1 MSDRYSGG
9 TYSCRVPELAA
20 AEERWRLT
28 LDNAPVGI
36 ALVSLEGHFMRVNDA
51 LCRIL
56 GYSTEELLA
65 LDFQQLTHPDD
76 LDTDLHFLEQLLAG
90 EIPSYR
96 MRKRYLHAEGHH
108 VWADLSVS
116 LVRDGQ
122 GQPVHFVSHV
132 ADLTEEVKAAA
143 RIEEINR
150 ELNEQQI
157 QLERSNADLEAFA
170 MLASH
175 DLQAPLATIRGY
187 MELLEAT
194 YAGVFDERALE
205 WVGRITQATDRMS
218 QLVNSLLDFSRAGAT
233 QSREPVSVTDL
244 VDEVRHDLAQLIT
257 DTHAEVVVEP
267 DPPTVLADRSRLR
280 QVLQNLIQNS
290 LKHRHPERAP
300 HCEVGVEE
308 READWLVTVTDNALG
323 IPADHRESIFTMY
336 AQVDGGAPGHGIGL
350 AACRQ
355 IVERHGGTIWVD
367 GTPSGEGSRFS
378 FTLPR

>member
-1 MSDRYSGG
+1 MPD
-9 TYSCRVPELAA
+9 LAA

-28 LDNAPVGI
+28 IDNAPVGI
-36 ALVSLEGHFMRVNDA
+36 ALVSLEGKFMRVNEA
-51 LCRIL
+51 LCRSL

-76 LDTDLHFLEQLLAG
+76 LDTDLHFLEQLVAG

-96 MRKRYLHAEGHH
+96 MRKRYLHAEGRH

-116 LVRDGQ
+116 LVRDSDGD
-122 GQPVHFVSHV
+122 PLHFVSHV
-132 ADLTEEVKAAA
+132 ADLTEEVQAAA
-143 RIEEINR
+143 RIEAINH
-150 ELNEQQI
+150 ELNAQQLLL
-157 QLERSNADLEAFA
+157 QRSNADLEAFA

-187 MELLEAT
+187 MELLETT
-194 YAGVFDERALE
+194 YAEAFDERAGE
-205 WVGRITQATDRMS
+205 WLGRITQATDRMS

-233 QSREPVSVTDL
+233 RMREQVAVPEL
-244 VDEVRHDLAQLIT
+244 VAEVRHDLAQLIR
-257 DTHAEVVVEP
+257 DTEAEIVVAADSP
-267 DPPTVLADRSRLR
+267 DVMADRSRLR
-280 QVLQNLIQNS
+280 QVLQNLVQNS

-300 HCEVGVEE
+300 RCEVRVEQ
-308 READWLVTVTDNALG
+308 RDADWLITVTDNALG
-323 IPADHRESIFTMY
+323 IPAEHRESIFTMY

-355 IVERHGGTIWVD
+355 IVERHGGTILVD
-367 GTPSGEGSRFS
+367 GTPPDEGSRFS

>member
-1 MSDRYSGG
+1 MSDRYPHGPTVG
-9 TYSCRVPELAA
+9 RVPELAA

-28 LDNAPVGI
+28 IDNAPVGI
-36 ALVSLEGHFMRVNDA
+36 ALVGLDGHFLRVNAA

-56 GYSTEELLA
+56 GYPADDLLA

-76 LDTDLHFLEQLLAG
+76 LDTDLHFLEQLVAG
-90 EIPSYR
+90 DIPSYR
-96 MRKRYLHAEGHH
+96 MRKRYLHAQGHH

-116 LVRDGQ
+116 LVRDSEGT
-122 GQPVHFVSHV
+122 PIHFVSHV
-132 ADLTEEVKAAA
+132 ADLTEEVEAAD
-143 RIEEINR
+143 RIEQVNR

-157 QLERSNADLEAFA
+157 LLERSNADLEAFA

-194 YAGVFDERALE
+194 YEDTFDERATE

-218 QLVNSLLDFSRAGAT
+218 ELVNSLLDFSRAGTT
-233 QSREPVSVTDL
+233 QERETVAVVDL
-244 VDEVRHDLAQLIT
+244 VDEVRRDLDQLIKET
-257 DTHAEVVVEP
+257 DAEVLVAP
-267 DPPTVLADRSRLR
+267 DAPAVFADRSRLR

-290 LKHRHPERAP
+290 LKHRHPQRAP
-300 HCEVGVEE
+300 RCDVGVEE

-323 IPADHRESIFTMY
+323 IPAEHRESIFTMY
-336 AQVDGGAPGHGIGL
+336 TRVGGAGTGHGIGL

-355 IVERHGGTIWVD
+355 IVERHGGAIWVD
-367 GTPSGEGSRFS
+367 GTPRGEGSRFS

>member
-1 MSDRYSGG
+1 
-9 TYSCRVPELAA
+9 VPDLAA

-36 ALVSLEGHFMRVNDA
+36 ALVSLEGQFMRVNDA
-51 LCRIL
+51 LCRSL

-76 LDTDLHFLEQLLAG
+76 LDTDLHFLEQLVAD

-108 VWADLSVS
+108 VWSDLSVS
-116 LVRDGQ
+116 LVRDSDGR
-122 GQPVHFVSHV
+122 PVHFVSHI
-132 ADLTEEVKAAA
+132 ADLTEEVEAAA
-143 RIEEINR
+143 RIEAINR
-150 ELNEQQI
+150 ELNEQQALL
-157 QLERSNADLEAFA
+157 QRSNADLEAFA

-187 MELLEAT
+187 LELLETT
-194 YAGVFDERALE
+194 YAETFDARAGDWL
-205 WVGRITQATDRMS
+205 GRISQATDRMS
-218 QLVNSLLDFSRAGAT
+218 QLVNSLLDFSRTGAT
-233 QSREPVSVTDL
+233 RIREEVAVPEL
-244 VDEVRHDLAQLIT
+244 VAEVRHDLAQLIR
-257 DTHAEVVVEP
+257 DTEAKVVVDADSP
-267 DPPTVLADRSRLR
+267 AVMADRSRLR

-290 LKHRHPERAP
+290 VKHRHPQRAP
-300 HCEVGVEE
+300 RCDIAVAA
-308 READWLVTVTDNALG
+308 RAADWLITVTDNAVG
-323 IPADHRESIFTMY
+323 IPAEQRESIFTMY

-367 GTPSGEGSRFS
+367 ATPSGEGSRFS

>member
-1 MSDRYSGG
+1 
-9 TYSCRVPELAA
+9 VPDLAA

-36 ALVSLEGHFMRVNDA
+36 ALVSLEGTFMRVNDA
-51 LCRIL
+51 LCRSL

-65 LDFQQLTHPDD
+65 LDFQHITHPSD
-76 LDTDLHFLEQLLAG
+76 LDTDLHFLEQLVAG

-96 MRKRYLHAEGHH
+96 MRKRYLHARGHH

-116 LVRDGQ
+116 LVRDTDGS
-122 GQPVHFVSHV
+122 PVHFVSHV
-132 ADLTEEVKAAA
+132 ADLTEEVEAAS
-143 RIEEINR
+143 RIEAINH
-150 ELNEQQI
+150 ELNAQQVLL
-157 QLERSNADLEAFA
+157 QRSNADLEAFA

-187 MELLEAT
+187 LELLETT
-194 YAGVFDERALE
+194 YAEAFDERAGE
-205 WVGRITQATDRMS
+205 WLGRITQAADRMS
-218 QLVNSLLDFSRAGAT
+218 HLVNSLLDFSRAGAT
-233 QSREPVSVTDL
+233 RMREQVAVADL
-244 VDEVRHDLAQLIT
+244 VAEVRHDLAQLIR
-257 DTHAEVVVEP
+257 DTEAEIVVAADSP
-267 DPPTVLADRSRLR
+267 DVMADRSRLR

-300 HCEVGVEE
+300 RCEVGVEE
-308 READWLVTVTDNALG
+308 RGGDWLITVTDNALG
-323 IPADHRESIFTMY
+323 IAAEHRESIFTMY

-367 GTPSGEGSRFS
+367 GTPQGEGSRFS

>member
-1 MSDRYSGG
+1 
-9 TYSCRVPELAA
+9 VPTLAA

-28 LDNAPVGI
+28 IDNAPVGI
-36 ALVSLEGHFMRVNDA
+36 ALVSLEGQFLRVNQA

-56 GYSTEELLA
+56 GYSAEELLE
-65 LDFQQLTHPDD
+65 LDFQQLTHLDD
-76 LDTDLHFLEQLLAG
+76 LDTDLHYLKQLVAG

-116 LVRDGQ
+116 LVRDGR
-122 GQPVHFVSHV
+122 GKPLHFVSHV
-132 ADLTEEVKAAA
+132 ADLTEEVQAAS

-150 ELNEQQI
+150 ELSEQKI
-157 QLERSNADLEAFA
+157 LLERSNADLEAFA

-187 MELLEAT
+187 MELLETT
-194 YAGVFDERALE
+194 YDDVFDERATE
-205 WVGRITQATDRMS
+205 WVDRITQAADRMS
-218 QLVNSLLDFSRAGAT
+218 QLVDSLLDFSRTGAT
-233 QSREPVSVTDL
+233 RERVLVPVSEL
-244 VDEVRHDLAQLIT
+244 VEEVRHDLSQLIAEA
-257 DTHAEVVVEP
+257 DAEVVVLP
-267 DPPTVLADRSRLR
+267 GAPAVLADRSRLR

-290 LKHRHPERAP
+290 LKHRHPDRAP
-300 HCEVGVEE
+300 RCEVSTEE
-308 READWLVTVTDNALG
+308 READWLVTVTDNARG
-323 IPADHRESIFTMY
+323 IPAEHRESIFTMY
-336 AQVDGGAPGHGIGL
+336 ARVDDGAPGHGIGL

-367 GTPSGEGSRFS
+367 STPGGVGSRFS

>member
-1 MSDRYSGG
+1 MSDRYLHGP
-9 TYSCRVPELAA
+9 TVDRVPELAA

-28 LDNAPVGI
+28 IDNAPVGI
-36 ALVSLEGHFMRVNDA
+36 ALVGLDGHFLRVNAA

-56 GYSTEELLA
+56 GYAADELLA

-76 LDTDLHFLEQLLAG
+76 LDTDLHFLEQLVAG
-90 EIPSYR
+90 DIPSYR
-96 MRKRYLHAEGHH
+96 MRKRYLHAQGHH

-116 LVRDGQ
+116 LVRDSEGT
-122 GQPVHFVSHV
+122 PIHFVSHV
-132 ADLTEEVKAAA
+132 ADLTEEVEAAD
-143 RIEEINR
+143 RIEQVNR

-157 QLERSNADLEAFA
+157 LLQRSNADLEAFA

-194 YAGVFDERALE
+194 YEDIFDERATE

-218 QLVNSLLDFSRAGAT
+218 ELVNSLLDFSRAGST
-233 QSREPVSVTDL
+233 QERETVSVVDL
-244 VDEVRHDLAQLIT
+244 VDEVRRDLDQLIKET
-257 DTHAEVVVEP
+257 DAEVLVAP
-267 DPPTVLADRSRLR
+267 DAPAVFADRSRLR

-290 LKHRHPERAP
+290 LKHRHPQRAP
-300 HCEVGVEE
+300 RCDVDVEE

-323 IPADHRESIFTMY
+323 IPAEHRESIFTMY
-336 AQVDGGAPGHGIGL
+336 TRVGGAGTGHGIGL

-355 IVERHGGTIWVD
+355 IVERHGGAIWVD
-367 GTPSGEGSRFS
+367 STPRGEGSRFS
-378 FTLPR
+378 FNLPR

>member
-1 MSDRYSGG
+1 MSDRDLHGP
-9 TYSCRVPELAA
+9 TVDCVPELAA

-28 LDNAPVGI
+28 IDNAPVGI
-36 ALVSLEGHFMRVNDA
+36 ALVGLDGHFLRVNAA

-56 GYSTEELLA
+56 GYPADELLA

-76 LDTDLHFLEQLLAG
+76 LDTDLQFLEQLVAG
-90 EIPSYR
+90 DIPSYR
-96 MRKRYLHAEGHH
+96 MRKRYLHAQGHH

-116 LVRDGQ
+116 LVRDSEGT
-122 GQPVHFVSHV
+122 PIHFVSHV
-132 ADLTEEVKAAA
+132 ADLTEEVEAAD
-143 RIEEINR
+143 RIEQVNR

-157 QLERSNADLEAFA
+157 LLQRSNADLEAFA

-194 YAGVFDERALE
+194 YADIFDDRATE
-205 WVGRITQATDRMS
+205 WVGRITQATGRMS
-218 QLVNSLLDFSRAGAT
+218 ELVNSLLDFSRAGTT
-233 QSREPVSVTDL
+233 QERETVAVVDL
-244 VDEVRHDLAQLIT
+244 VDEVRRDLDQLIKET
-257 DTHAEVVVEP
+257 DAEVLVAP
-267 DPPTVLADRSRLR
+267 DAPAVFADRSRLR

-290 LKHRHPERAP
+290 LKHRHPQRAP
-300 HCEVGVEE
+300 RCDVDVEE

-323 IPADHRESIFTMY
+323 IPAEHRESIFTMY
-336 AQVDGGAPGHGIGL
+336 TRVGGAGTGHGIGL

-355 IVERHGGTIWVD
+355 IVERHGGAIWVD
-367 GTPSGEGSRFS
+367 STPRGEGSRFS

>member
-1 MSDRYSGG
+1 MAPTVDA
-9 TYSCRVPELAA
+9 VPELAA

-96 MRKRYLHAEGHH
+96 MRKRYLHAAGHH

-116 LVRDGQ
+116 LVRDGD

-132 ADLTEEVKAAA
+132 ADLTEEVEAAA

-150 ELNEQQI
+150 ELREQQLL
-157 QLERSNADLEAFA
+157 LERSNADLEAFA

-175 DLQAPLATIRGY
+175 DLQAPLATVRGY

-194 YAGVFDERALE
+194 YGDVFDERALE

-233 QSREPVSVTDL
+233 QSRATVSVADL
-244 VDEVRHDLAQLIT
+244 VEEVRDDLARLIVE
-257 DTHAEVVVEP
+257 THAEVTV
-267 DPPTVLADRSRLR
+267 DPNAPAVLADRSRLR

-300 HCEVGVEE
+300 RCDVGVEE
-308 READWLVTVTDNALG
+308 READWLVTVTDNAVG
-323 IPADHRESIFTMY
+323 IPVEHRESIFTMY